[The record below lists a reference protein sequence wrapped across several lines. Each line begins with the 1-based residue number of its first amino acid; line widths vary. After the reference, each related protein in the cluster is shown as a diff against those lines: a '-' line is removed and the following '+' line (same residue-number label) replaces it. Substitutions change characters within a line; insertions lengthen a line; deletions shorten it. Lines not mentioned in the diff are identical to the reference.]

1 MHLRY
6 RKWINIPDLLP
17 DLSTAF
23 LAFFSPGPFPTIFAG
38 FLTTN
43 KWKYKTSEN
52 LNTGKRGKFNTVLDI
67 QSDFDLL
74 RLREAITFTFFL
86 LNSNILRTVFLKKG
100 NLTNLLLVFEMA
112 DFKFSLSWSL
122 CFWEQTPLIV
132 LWSMWI
138 GNTKI
143 NKSRFWKILYYYG
156 INLYYYGFNL
166 QCVSFRPTPGGA
178 FPNTYLFRDGRR
190 ETSTTSQSLIHT
202 QE

>member
-1 MHLRY
+1 MKIQNVRESKHRKEGKIQHGIRY
-6 RKWINIPDLLP
+6 SERFW
-17 DLSTAF
+17 F
-23 LAFFSPGPFPTIFAG
+23 
-38 FLTTN
+38 
-43 KWKYKTSEN
+43 TSF
-52 LNTGKRGKFNTVLDI
+52 TRGDYI
-67 QSDFDLL
+67 H
-74 RLREAITFTFFL
+74 FFL

-190 ETSTTSQSLIHT
+190 GTSTTSQSLIHT